1 MKVVTTIAS
10 VETHER
16 LVVELEC
23 GGDPILSL
31 CRVTKESGEV
41 NVEFDLRYQG
51 GDDDR
56 RSEVIPTFAGPFV
69 ESFHRRMRPREKGS
83 DDFHNAF
90 V

>member
-23 GGDPILSL
+23 GSAPILSL

-41 NVEFDLRYQG
+41 NVEFDLRHQG
-51 GDDDR
+51 GGVV
-56 RSEVIPTFAGPFV
+56 SVSLAEFV
-69 ESFHRRMRPREKGS
+69 ERLHAAEAELRRTYP
-83 DDFHNAF
+83 
-90 V
+90 

>member
-10 VETHER
+10 VEAHER

-41 NVEFDLRYQG
+41 NVEFDLRHQG
-51 GDDDR
+51 GGVL
-56 RSEVIPTFAGPFV
+56 SVSFAEFV
-69 ESFHRRMRPREKGS
+69 ESLRAAEAELRRTYP
-83 DDFHNAF
+83 
-90 V
+90 

>member
-41 NVEFDLRYQG
+41 NVEFDLRHQG
-51 GDDDR
+51 GGVV
-56 RSEVIPTFAGPFV
+56 SVSFAELV
-69 ESFHRRMRPREKGS
+69 EKLQAAEAELSRTYP
-83 DDFHNAF
+83 
-90 V
+90 